1 MTTTKHLRI
10 TVNGKAYEVTAE
22 ILSDA
27 PAAAAVPA
35 APAPAASAPV
45 LAPPAAA
52 RPQPAPAAG
61 SGELR
66 SPLAGKVVS
75 VSVAPGAPVAPGQT
89 VRVLEAMKMNTMIA
103 APCAGTVRAVHVRP
117 GEAVPEGHLLLS
129 IG

>member
-22 ILSDA
+22 ILSDT
-27 PAAAAVPA
+27 PSA
-35 APAPAASAPV
+35 APAPGPVASAPV
-45 LAPPAAA
+45 LAPPAVP
-52 RPQPAPAAG
+52 RPQPAMAAG
-61 SGELR
+61 SGDVR

-75 VSVAPGAPVAPGQT
+75 VSVATGAPVAPGQT
-89 VRVLEAMKMNTMIA
+89 VLVLEAMKMNTMIA
-103 APCAGTVRAVHVRP
+103 APCAGTVRAVHVHP